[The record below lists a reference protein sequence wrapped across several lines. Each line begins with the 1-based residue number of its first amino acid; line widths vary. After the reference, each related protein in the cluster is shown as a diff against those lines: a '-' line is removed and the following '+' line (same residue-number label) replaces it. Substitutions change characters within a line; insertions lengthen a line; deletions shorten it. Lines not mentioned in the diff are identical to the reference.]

1 MKQKLNARQKRD
13 MEALRRKEALF
24 SKQVKTS
31 SEKTEKTSKQ
41 QLMGR
46 AEPQANK
53 HSKTPEDEA
62 REFLEYLNMHDV
74 PVSKETMPR
83 TREKKSNDSVII
95 PKINLEEGMPI
106 VNEALERMHIGL
118 QENRHCQMKAVKLIH
133 GYGSTGRGG
142 KICIGVRD
150 ELTKMKQKKQI
161 RDFIP
166 GEEFGPTDQASRG
179 LVDHDR
185 RISRDPDYGRINHG
199 ITIVVL

>member
-1 MKQKLNARQKRD
+1 MKQKVNARQKRD
-13 MEALRRKEALF
+13 AESLRRKEALS
-24 SKQVKTS
+24 SKKVKAS
-31 SEKTEKTSKQ
+31 PVKSEEAVMQHAKAKVSIPSQ
-41 QLMGR
+41 
-46 AEPQANK
+46 
-53 HSKTPEDEA
+53 SPEEEA
-62 REFLEYLNMHDV
+62 REFLEYLDMHDV
-74 PVSKETMPR
+74 PASKEESSQ
-83 TREKKSNDSVII
+83 TRGRKTSNSGNI

-106 VNEALERMHIGL
+106 VSEALDRMHAAL
-118 QENRHCQMKAVKLIH
+118 QEIRHSQMKTVKLIH

-166 GEEFGPTDQASRG
+166 GEDFGPADQASRE
-179 LVDHDR
+179 LVDRDR